1 MNNSY
6 GYNLVTS
13 IGGVSR
19 KNKPEIQLKKLTS
32 VQWGTIYALVR
43 GPFWW
48 PYIKNSCGLNHVD
61 DHIDWPWHKITKDNR
76 GWDLYEEFLD
86 LHEQYDSV
94 KKYLSE
100 TTILKYFESQRE
112 VKIIE
117 LDRLSNFKEFFEKN
131 TSRLLALLCGYSE
144 KILFSAIISHR
155 GFVGNASQKSLMLSN
170 VRMFGKNMVLADHIW
185 VEYSKRWSA
194 AEPLIGDK
202 KVHVLGKVVQY
213 KRRDGSVDY
222 SIKATKVIRA

>member
-13 IGGVSR
+13 IGGVRR
-19 KNKPEIQLKKLTS
+19 KNKPEIQLKKWTS
-32 VQWGTIYALVR
+32 VQWGTVYALVR

-61 DHIDWPWHKITKDNR
+61 DHIDWPGHKITKDNR
-76 GWDLYEEFLD
+76 VADLYEEFLD
-86 LHEQYDSV
+86 LHEQHDSV

-155 GFVGNASQKSLMLSN
+155 GFVGSASQKSLMLSN
-170 VRMFGKNMVLADHIW
+170 IRMFGKNMVLADHIW
-185 VEYSKRWSA
+185 VAYSKRWSA
-194 AEPLIGDK
+194 AEPLIGGK

-213 KRRDGSVDY
+213 KRKDGSVDY